1 MYSDEYIESLL
12 CEAESL
18 RPRIEELRSI
28 IFCSDSKATVPELKE
43 FCTLADRYSEVTK
56 IIDEYKS
63 YLKSKIKEQDAL
75 ISQKEAELRIKES
88 IIAAHENRLK
98 K

>member
-12 CEAESL
+12 LEAESI

-28 IFCSDSKATVPELKE
+28 IFCPDSNATVPELKE
-43 FCTLADRYSEVTK
+43 FCALADRYSEVTK
-56 IIDEYKS
+56 IIDEYKAF
-63 YLKSKIKEQDAL
+63 LKSKIKEQDAL

-88 IIAAHENRLK
+88 IVAAYANRMK